1 MRLLPALFRALML
14 ALALMLAV
22 PAAADTLRPGYLE
35 LTETDAQRWRLVW
48 QLPVLPDT
56 DPAVR
61 PILPTGCA
69 FAGEAERNVS
79 AVAVVRR
86 AAVTCAAT
94 IAGGRIGLS
103 GLEQT
108 QTDVIVRVAPRG
120 GPVQTLR
127 LTPAQPSAIIAA
139 QPGRWQVAGSYFIIG
154 TQHIV
159 FGYDHLLFVLAFV
172 LLLDGVWRI
181 AAAVTAFTIAHS
193 ITLAGSILGVVGLPS
208 APVESVIALS
218 ILFLATEI
226 LKKQPGAPRLSERVP
241 WIVAFVFGL
250 LHGFGFA
257 GALSEIGLPEGEVPM
272 ALLAFNLGVEAGQI
286 AIVLAGA
293 ALLTLLR
300 RFAPRLEPATI
311 RVATYAIGI
320 TAGIWFVE
328 RLLG

>member
-1 MRLLPALFRALML
+1 MRLLFALIL
-14 ALALMLAV
+14 ALVAAL
-22 PAAADTLRPGYLE
+22 PAAADTLRPGYLAF
-35 LTETDAQRWRLVW
+35 TQADAQRWRLVW
-48 QLPVLPDT
+48 QLPVQSEMAPAIRPLLP
-56 DPAVR
+56 A
-61 PILPTGCA
+61 GCA
-69 FAGEAERNVS
+69 FAGNIERNIS
-79 AVAVVRR
+79 PAAVISNAD
-86 AAVTCAAT
+86 VTCADNV
-94 IAGGRIGLS
+94 AGGRIGLR
-103 GLEQT
+103 GLEQL
-108 QTDVIVRVAPRG
+108 QTDAIVRVVPLS

-127 LTPAQPSAIIAA
+127 LTPAKPTAIIAA
-139 QPGRWQVAGSYFIIG
+139 RPGRWQVADSYFIIG
-154 TQHIV
+154 VQHIV

-193 ITLAGSILGVVGLPS
+193 VTLAGSILGVVGLPS

-226 LKKQPGAPRLSERVP
+226 LKKDPRAPRLSERAP
-241 WIVAFVFGL
+241 WIVAFAFGL

-257 GALSEIGLPEGEVPM
+257 GALSEIGLPDGEVPM

-293 ALLTLLR
+293 LLLALLR
-300 RFAPRLEPATI
+300 RFVPRLEPVTI
-311 RVATYAIGI
+311 RAAAYAIGI

>member
-1 MRLLPALFRALML
+1 MRLMLALML
-14 ALALMLAV
+14 ALVAAFPV
-22 PAAADTLRPGYLE
+22 AADTLRPGYIE
-35 LTETDAQRWRLVW
+35 WTETSAQRWRLVW
-48 QLPVLPDT
+48 QLPVQPDT
-56 DPAVR
+56 DATIR
-61 PILPTGCA
+61 PTLPTICSFTGDT
-69 FAGEAERNVS
+69 ERNIS
-79 AVAVVRR
+79 A
-86 AAVTCAAT
+86 AAVISRAEVTCSADV
-94 IAGGRIGLS
+94 AGASIGLR

-108 QTDVIVRVAPRG
+108 QTDVIVRIAPLG

-127 LTPAQPSAIIAA
+127 LTPAQPTTVIAA
-139 QPGRWQVAGSYFIIG
+139 QPGRWQVAGSYFRLGIG
-154 TQHIV
+154 HIV
-159 FGYDHLLFVLAFV
+159 LGYDHLLFVLAFV

-193 ITLAGSILGVVGLPS
+193 ITLAGSILGVVGLPA

-226 LKKQPGAPRLSERVP
+226 LKKQPGAPRLSERAP
-241 WIVAFVFGL
+241 WIVAFAFGL

-257 GALSEIGLPEGEVPM
+257 GALSEIGLPEDEVPM

-286 AIVLAGA
+286 AIVLTGA

-300 RFAPRLEPATI
+300 RFAARLEPETI
-311 RVATYAIGI
+311 RAAAYAIGI